1 MSFRLLSHR
10 LAKHGRHFLQS
21 YCKRDIYTNILEQ
34 TNKRRIPASI
44 TKAGNETIQ
53 NALNAQHRSGIFRF
67 GQHARRLFV
76 DNVLNRVTA
85 PYSEELRNQATKK
98 LFYGDSAPFFALIGV
113 SLASGSGVLTKED
126 ELEGVC
132 LEIREAANRL
142 QNSWNYSDV
151 SKVLDNDFNID
162 KLDVGPPIAK
172 GCAAVVYAASF
183 KNESAPENPVLSEGI
198 PGISYSNIEVK
209 TQQNK
214 LEQASFRPE
223 MMSPIQNMSRFVH
236 NFGGS
241 ADNLNM
247 MYNQSAA
254 IEEFIHNES
263 TRKKEGNIQQQRE
276 STDSS
281 RFGGI
286 SGGIN
291 NLEPVENANAD
302 INRYPLA
309 MKMMFNYDIQ
319 SNAMSILRA
328 MYKETV
334 PARCR
339 ALNESSEEW
348 EKLIHD
354 QTNILPPHPNI
365 VLMFGYF
372 CGEVRNFRDGHILYP
387 IAQPPRINPQGYGRN
402 MSLYLLMKRYD
413 NSLRNL
419 LDTNELSTRAKILLF
434 TQLLEAV
441 THINGHGIAHRDL
454 KSDNI
459 LIETNDDGTPP
470 ILVLSDF
477 GCCLADKTHGLQIPY
492 TSFDI
497 DKGGNA
503 ALMAPEIINKRPG
516 PFTVLNYSK
525 SDLWACGAIAYEI
538 FGMNNPFYPGSGII
552 ESASL
557 KNTDYKE
564 DDLPELTDDCPFIVQ
579 QLIYTILNPNPA
591 KRVSPDVAANVMQ
604 LFLWAPSNWLKVGGM
619 PSSPEVLQWLLSLT
633 TKCICEGRIQKDD
646 ISFKNGRR
654 TYVEYLLIC
663 SFLARARLR
672 RIRGALA
679 WIQNI
684 I

>member
-10 LAKHGRHFLQS
+10 LAKHGRYFLQS

-34 TNKRRIPASI
+34 SNKRRVQAAI
-44 TKAGNETIQ
+44 TKPGKESTIQ
-53 NALNAQHRSGIFRF
+53 NTLNAHSRSGIFRF
-67 GQHARRLFV
+67 GQHARRLFI

-113 SLASGSGVLTKED
+113 SLASGAGVLTKED

-132 LEIREAANRL
+132 LEIREAASRL

-151 SKVLDNDFNID
+151 SKVMDPDFSIE

-183 KNESAPENPVLSEGI
+183 KTETATNVPVLSADELNNRS
-198 PGISYSNIEVK
+198 ISSEVMQSSTK
-209 TQQNK
+209 LQNVR
-214 LEQASFRPE
+214 FRPE

-254 IEEFIHNES
+254 IEEFISNES
-263 TRKKEGNIQQQRE
+263 LTKNNEHQQKEAA
-276 STDSS
+276 DSS
-281 RFGGI
+281 RFA
-286 SGGIN
+286 SVSRIN
-291 NLEPVENANAD
+291 DLTPVENSNVD
-302 INRYPLA
+302 VNRYPLA
-309 MKMMFNYDIQ
+309 LKMMFNYDIQ

-334 PARCR
+334 PARTR
-339 ALNESSEEW
+339 ALKESSEEW
-348 EKLIHD
+348 EKLIQE
-354 QTNILPPHPNI
+354 QTYILPPHPNI

-372 CGEVRNFRDGHILYP
+372 CGEVQNFRDGHLLYP
-387 IAQPPRINPQGYGRN
+387 IAQPPRINPDGYGRN

-413 NSLRNL
+413 YSLRNL
-419 LDTNELSTRAKILLF
+419 LDTNELNTRTKILLF

-441 THINGHGIAHRDL
+441 AHINRHGIAHRDL

-459 LIETNDDGTPP
+459 LIEKNDDGSPP

-477 GCCLADKTHGLQIPY
+477 GCCLADKTHGLQIPF

-503 ALMAPEIINKRPG
+503 ALMAPEIINKKPG
-516 PFTVLNYSK
+516 SFSVLNYAK

-538 FGMNNPFYPGSGII
+538 FGMDNPFYSGTGI
-552 ESASL
+552 SAASL
-557 KNTDYKE
+557 RNVDYRE
-564 DDLPELTDDCPFIVQ
+564 EDLPKLTNDCPYIVQ
-579 QLIYTILNPNPA
+579 QLIYNILNPNPA

-604 LFLWAPSNWLKVGGM
+604 LFLWAPSNWLNVGNT

-633 TKCICEGRIQKDD
+633 TKCICEGRTQNEEVI
-646 ISFKNGRR
+646 FKKGRR
-654 TYVEYLLIC
+654 TFVEYLLIC

-672 RIRGALA
+672 RIRGALS
-679 WIQNI
+679 WIQNVI
-684 I
+684 